1 LLLQKAS
8 KARSSPKRGCF
19 SKLLKAP
26 KAHECTTSAEATQ
39 EVLPELLDELFF
51 FFYSHPRPSPPRA
64 PVAALASSPTAA
76 AAPPPSSQR
85 QCGLVPPSWW
95 RSGLVPFLLPAAVW
109 PSSPTTS
116 RPHPLPPGG
125 GAARFLRP
133 GGAAAPPPSSSWWRC
148 GLAPFLLPMAA
159 QSQPRPTLIPAPRAS
174 SLPPASAHV
183 PGPKLLPPVILTP
196 QKAPS

>member
-76 AAPPPSSQR
+76 
-85 QCGLVPPSWW
+85 
-95 RSGLVPFLLPAAVW
+95 
-109 PSSPTTS
+109 
-116 RPHPLPPGG
+116 RPHPLPPSGS
-125 GAARFLRP
+125 AAWFLRP
-133 GGAAAPPPSSSWWRC
+133 GGAATLSPSSSRRRCGHPLQRHRGPTPFLPAVVRPGSSVPVAPRPRPLPPPGGGVASPPSSSRWRRSLNL
-148 GLAPFLLPMAA
+148 G
-159 QSQPRPTLIPAPRAS
+159 PRS
-174 SLPPASAHV
+174 SLRHERHRSLLRAHTS
-183 PGPKLLPPVILTP
+183 PGPSCSLP
-196 QKAPS
+196 